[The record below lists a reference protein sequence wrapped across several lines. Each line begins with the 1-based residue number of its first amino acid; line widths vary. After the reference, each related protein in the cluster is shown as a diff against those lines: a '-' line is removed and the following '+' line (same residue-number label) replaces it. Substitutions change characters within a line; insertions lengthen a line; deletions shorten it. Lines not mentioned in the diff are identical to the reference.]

1 MNNRRNKKNNP
12 SSKREKAGFYI
23 AFSLCLAAVGMSVWS
38 AYTGVTNYFKENGI
52 KGEFVG
58 MVFRQKVSDADENI
72 DEKIEILKS
81 KNFKAKEI
89 SVILSSLYN
98 INKNEVYKRVLEG

>member
-1 MNNRRNKKNNP
+1 MFEEVKT
-12 SSKREKAGFYI
+12 G
-23 AFSLCLAAVGMSVWS
+23 SV
-38 AYTGVTNYFKENGI
+38 TDIINYFKENGI